1 MAGRQGNF
9 KPLQRSVPHDNRG
22 FLWSAHVFH
31 FMTVSSCTSAT
42 STTGGPES
50 KETKQGPKLG
60 FYKHT
65 HTCPRRRRRKEKF
78 AKIGDTRAAAGLHL
92 IFAAAGN
99 HFCCLFRS
107 VCLIP
112 CFLFFR
118 FGRTLGP
125 AHALHQQSM
134 SLLRPNWK
142 NNLSVSGIILGFVFI
157 FISSPNTKRQI
168 ISFDFFL
175 LANGFLSTQVT
186 RRRCL
191 DFLSTIPSI
200 ASIDVIQSQLFF
212 WGGLFTNIRP

>member
-65 HTCPRRRRRKEKF
+65 HTCPRRRRRRKEKF

-112 CFLFFR
+112 CFLFFVLAGHLVQHTP
-118 FGRTLGP
+118 FI
-125 AHALHQQSM
+125 
-134 SLLRPNWK
+134 
-142 NNLSVSGIILGFVFI
+142 NNQCLSFVPTGKI
-157 FISSPNTKRQI
+157 TCPSPE
-168 ISFDFFL
+168 SFWGLFS
-175 LANGFLSTQVT
+175 FLSRLQTPNVK
-186 RRRCL
+186 
-191 DFLSTIPSI
+191 
-200 ASIDVIQSQLFF
+200 
-212 WGGLFTNIRP
+212 